1 MYVCVWQSDTLKV
14 CILLQ
19 PTHRPR
25 PLSSHL
31 ALSADFTKM
40 SLSSPVHIHGHV
52 VVLTAVKT
60 YSVNYFLILMTI
72 FKLDNKTKLNQ
83 SYGSFIT

>member
-1 MYVCVWQSDTLKV
+1 MVKWSIIGKAL
-14 CILLQ
+14 
-19 PTHRPR
+19 
-25 PLSSHL
+25 LSSHL

-60 YSVNYFLILMTI
+60 YSVNYFLILMTFLSWI
-72 FKLDNKTKLNQ
+72 MRPSLINLMVRLSLKV
-83 SYGSFIT
+83 GGEV

>member
-1 MYVCVWQSDTLKV
+1 MFLVGCSV
-14 CILLQ
+14 
-19 PTHRPR
+19 
-25 PLSSHL
+25 LS

-60 YSVNYFLILMTI
+60 YSVNYFFILMTI
-72 FKLDNKTKLNQ
+72 FKLDNETKLN
-83 SYGSFIT
+83 